1 MWAYVYEIVPPQAE
15 NALSKLRTLL
25 DQENAAAERGG
36 GTWVGRLVLEQG
48 ITRILIVSD
57 SPQQDREVNRRLEAA
72 LKQLEAGFSITV
84 PMALPDDAAP
94 A

>member
-1 MWAYVYEIVPPQAE
+1 MWAYVYEMVPPQTE
-15 NALSKLRTLL
+15 NALSKVRTFL
-25 DQENAAAERGG
+25 DQENVAAQRGG

-57 SPQQDREVNRRLEAA
+57 SPQQNREVNQRLEAA
-72 LKQLEAGFSITV
+72 LKQLEVGFSITV

-94 A
+94 P